1 MEGDARPGELGAL
14 EALLA
19 GLQSGML
26 GALTM
31 LGWLAAASV
40 YYRRSLWT
48 VPNLLAS
55 TFHGEAA
62 LRSDFTRT
70 TFSGIALHLMIYATL
85 GAVFGLL
92 VGHRT
97 TRLRIA
103 LLGVIYAMG
112 WYYLSFGAL
121 WKSVNPLV
129 PLYVP
134 DRPMIVGHLI
144 YGGLLG
150 RVPVYLRGLRSRL

>member
-1 MEGDARPGELGAL
+1 MEVDARPHGARSFD
-14 EALLA
+14 ALLA
-19 GLQSGML
+19 GLQSGMF
-26 GALTM
+26 GALMM
-31 LGWLAAASV
+31 LGWLALASV

-48 VPNLLAS
+48 IPNLLAS

-62 LRSDFTRT
+62 LRPDFAQT
-70 TFSGIALHLMIYATL
+70 TFSGIALHLLIYATL
-85 GAVFGLL
+85 GALFGIL
-92 VGHRT
+92 VRDRT
-97 TRLRIA
+97 TRLRSA
-103 LLGVIYAMG
+103 LLGVIWAMG

-134 DRPMIVGHLI
+134 DRPMLVGHLI

-150 RVPVYLRGLRSRL
+150 RVPLYLRWLREAA